1 MTKGEFNTLCNN
13 ASETLDAYDYDGYRA
28 IVKDLP
34 AFALKIVERTVS
46 RQGLAAQLVT
56 AKALPY

>member
-1 MTKGEFNTLCNN
+1 MTKGEFNTICNN
-13 ASETLDAYDYDGYRA
+13 ASAALDGYRFDEYRA

-34 AFALKIVERTVS
+34 AFALKILEKAVNK
-46 RQGLAAQLVT
+46 QGLAAQLVI